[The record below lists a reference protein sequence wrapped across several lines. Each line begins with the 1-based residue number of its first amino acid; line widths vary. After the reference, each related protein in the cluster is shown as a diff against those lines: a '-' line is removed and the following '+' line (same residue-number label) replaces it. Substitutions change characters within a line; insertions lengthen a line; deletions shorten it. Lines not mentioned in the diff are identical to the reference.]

1 VTIRTAL
8 RRPAAAVLLAALLL
22 ASPFGLA
29 ACGGAEGDERDAEAL
44 LDRAFSRSIDSAD
57 LDIDAQ
63 LEVDGLADLEDPIRI
78 RASGPYVKSEK
89 SLPQLDVD
97 LDISVQGAGQSIQ
110 SGILSTGDRVFLKFG
125 GGYYEQPAAQVA
137 QTNRRLARGGDQGG
151 GSLSELGLDARRWI
165 VDAKVEGDEEVGGV
179 QTEHVTGTL
188 DVKAVVDDLNGL
200 VKRSTASGGGD
211 AKPQPLDDRA
221 IERLS
226 KTVGDPSFD
235 VYVGKDDDVI
245 RRVSLR
251 IEVAVPADDRKDVG
265 GITGASIRFS
275 AELDDVGGDQE
286 VQAPRTSRPLS
297 ELTSQIGN
305 LGALAGGFL
314 GGGGGGA
321 ATTPDSGGGASG
333 TDGGGG
339 GVEDFER
346 YGDCLERATPDDA
359 EAISRC
365 AELLN

>member
-1 VTIRTAL
+1 MTIRTAL
-8 RRPAAAVLLAALLL
+8 RRPSAAVLLAALLL
-22 ASPFGLA
+22 ALPFVLS
-29 ACGGAEGDERDAEAL
+29 ACGGAEGDEQDAEAL

-89 SLPQLDVD
+89 SLPQLDID
-97 LDISVQGAGQSIQ
+97 LDVSVQGAGQSIQ
-110 SGILSTGDRVFLKFG
+110 SGILSTGDRVFVKFA

-137 QTNRRLARGGDQGG
+137 QTNRRLARGDDQGG
-151 GSLSELGLDARRWI
+151 GSLSELGLDPRKWI
-165 VDAKVEGDEEVGGV
+165 IGAEVEGDQEVAGV
-179 QTEHVTGTL
+179 ATEHVTGTL
-188 DVKAVVDDLNGL
+188 DVKAVVEDLNGL
-200 VKRSTASGGGD
+200 VESSGAAG
-211 AKPQPLDDRA
+211 APQRLDERA

-226 KTVGDPSFD
+226 KTVEDPSFD

-251 IEVAVPADDRKDVG
+251 VDLTVPEDDRQDVG

-275 AELDDVGGDQE
+275 AELDDVGGDQQ
-286 VQAPRTSRPLS
+286 VQAPRSSRPLS

-305 LGALAGGFL
+305 LSALAGGIL
-314 GGGGGGA
+314 GGGGGGGT
-321 ATTPDSGGGASG
+321 ATTPDSGGA
-333 TDGGGG
+333 TGGGG

-346 YGDCLERATPDDA
+346 YGDCLEQAAPDDA
-359 EAISRC
+359 DAISRC
-365 AELLN
+365 RELLN